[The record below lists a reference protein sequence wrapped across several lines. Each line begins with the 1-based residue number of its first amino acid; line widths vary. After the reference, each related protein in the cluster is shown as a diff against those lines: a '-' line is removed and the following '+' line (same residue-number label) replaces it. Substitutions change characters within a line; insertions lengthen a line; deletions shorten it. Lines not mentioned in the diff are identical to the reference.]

1 MLHRNLDGANTGVE
15 VKDGRVILQGEVNNQ
30 AEKELTA
37 EYVKDV
43 EGVKDVDNK
52 MTVGKAPAK
61 IRQTLGEYID
71 DAAIT
76 AKIKTGIFEDQ
87 RLKSLQIEVK
97 TFKGVV
103 QLSGFVDS
111 SQSVVRA
118 GEIAGSIAGIKE
130 LKNDLVV
137 K

>member
-1 MLHRNLDGANTGVE
+1 MKKLQRITKLLVCFGLIVAFLGCNATQKKESTG
-15 VKDGRVILQGEVNNQ
+15 QF
-30 AEKELTA
+30 
-37 EYVKDV
+37 
-43 EGVKDVDNK
+43 
-52 MTVGKAPAK
+52 
-61 IRQTLGEYID
+61 ID

-76 AKIKTGIFEDQ
+76 AKIKSGLFEDAQ
-87 RLKSLQIEVK
+87 LKSLQIEVK

-111 SQSVVRA
+111 AQSATRP
-118 GEIAGSIAGIKE
+118 GEIAGRVPGIKE

>member
-1 MLHRNLDGANTGVE
+1 MKKLQRILKMLVCLGL
-15 VKDGRVILQGEVNNQ
+15 I
-30 AEKELTA
+30 TA
-37 EYVKDV
+37 FLGCEATKKQ
-43 EGVKDVDNK
+43 ES
-52 MTVGKAPAK
+52 T
-61 IRQTLGEYID
+61 GEYID

-118 GEIAGSIAGIKE
+118 GEIAGSVAGIKE

>member
-1 MLHRNLDGANTGVE
+1 MKNLQ
-15 VKDGRVILQGEVNNQ
+15 RVFKLLVCLGLITAFLGCEATQK
-30 AEKELTA
+30 KEST
-37 EYVKDV
+37 
-43 EGVKDVDNK
+43 
-52 MTVGKAPAK
+52 
-61 IRQTLGEYID
+61 GEYID

-76 AKIKTGIFEDQ
+76 AKIKSGILQEPQ
-87 RLKSLQIEVK
+87 LKSLQIEVK

-111 SQSVVRA
+111 AQSAARA
-118 GEIAGSIAGIKE
+118 GEIAGSVATIKE

>member
-1 MLHRNLDGANTGVE
+1 MKKLQR
-15 VKDGRVILQGEVNNQ
+15 ILKSLVWLGLLSALLGCEATQK
-30 AEKELTA
+30 KEST
-37 EYVKDV
+37 
-43 EGVKDVDNK
+43 
-52 MTVGKAPAK
+52 
-61 IRQTLGEYID
+61 GEYID

-76 AKIKTGIFEDQ
+76 AKIKSGIFEDQ
-87 RLKSLQIEVK
+87 KLKSVQIEVK

-111 SQSVVRA
+111 AQSAARA
-118 GEIAGSIAGIKE
+118 GEIAGRVAGIKE

>member
-1 MLHRNLDGANTGVE
+1 MKKLNR
-15 VKDGRVILQGEVNNQ
+15 ILQLMVCLG
-30 AEKELTA
+30 LITA
-37 EYVKDV
+37 F
-43 EGVKDVDNK
+43 
-52 MTVGKAPAK
+52 
-61 IRQTLGEYID
+61 LGCEATQKTESTGQYID

-76 AKIKTGIFEDQ
+76 AKIKAGLYEEAA
-87 RLKSLQIEVK
+87 LKSLQIEVK

-111 SQSVVRA
+111 AQSVTKA
-118 GEIAGSIAGIKE
+118 GEIARRFEGTKE

>member
-1 MLHRNLDGANTGVE
+1 M
-15 VKDGRVILQGEVNNQ
+15 KKLQRIFKLLVSLGLITAFLGCEATQ
-30 AEKELTA
+30 KKEST
-37 EYVKDV
+37 
-43 EGVKDVDNK
+43 
-52 MTVGKAPAK
+52 
-61 IRQTLGEYID
+61 GEYID

-76 AKIKTGIFEDQ
+76 TKIKSGILQEPQ
-87 RLKSLQIEVK
+87 LKSLQIEVK

-111 SQSVVRA
+111 PQSVSRA
-118 GEIAGSIAGIKE
+118 GEIAGSVAGVKE

>member
-1 MLHRNLDGANTGVE
+1 MIKIQRTAKLLVCLCLITVFLGCNATSKKESTG
-15 VKDGRVILQGEVNNQ
+15 Q
-30 AEKELTA
+30 
-37 EYVKDV
+37 
-43 EGVKDVDNK
+43 
-52 MTVGKAPAK
+52 
-61 IRQTLGEYID
+61 YID
-71 DAAIT
+71 DSAIT
-76 AKIKTGIFEDQ
+76 AKIKAGIFDDL

-111 SQSVVRA
+111 AQSVTQA
-118 GEIAGSIAGIKE
+118 GEIASQVVGIKE

>member
-1 MLHRNLDGANTGVE
+1 MKLMVCISLITVFIGCVATQKKESTG
-15 VKDGRVILQGEVNNQ
+15 K
-30 AEKELTA
+30 
-37 EYVKDV
+37 
-43 EGVKDVDNK
+43 
-52 MTVGKAPAK
+52 
-61 IRQTLGEYID
+61 YID

-76 AKIKTGIFEDQ
+76 AKIKSGIFEEPK
-87 RLKSLQIEVK
+87 LKSVQIEVK

-111 SQSVVRA
+111 AQSAAKA
-118 GEIAGSIAGIKE
+118 GEIAGKVAGIKE